1 MQREAQPEATT
12 EEQLETTTAEELEGI
27 VNNHVLWAM
36 GAGLIPVPL
45 FDIAA
50 VTAIQMDMLRQLAR
64 HCGSGFSEST
74 GKQFLVGLT
83 GSTFARIGAS
93 ALTKSTFARIGASV
107 FKFVPGVGS
116 IIGGISMSAL
126 SGASTYAVGH
136 VAINRF
142 TAHDDLQSVDLAEV
156 RKAYQE
162 AFERG
167 QRFVSTLKDKAR
179 PARDIY
185 GAIQKLGELKEQGLI
200 TAEEFQVQ
208 KQKLLDRL

>member
-1 MQREAQPEATT
+1 MQSEAQI
-12 EEQLETTTAEELEGI
+12 ETTTAEELERI

-45 FDIAA
+45 FDVAA

-64 HCGSGFSEST
+64 HSGSGFSDST

-107 FKFVPGVGS
+107 FKFVPGIGS
-116 IIGGISMSAL
+116 VIGAISMSAL

-142 TAHDDLQSVDLAEV
+142 SAHDDLQSVDLAEV

-167 QRFVSTLKDKAR
+167 QRFVSTLQGKAG
-179 PARDIY
+179 PARDVY
-185 GAIQKLGELKEQGLI
+185 EALQKLGELKEKELI
-200 TAEEFQVQ
+200 TAEEFVVQ
-208 KQKLLDRL
+208 KQKLLDRQ

>member
-1 MQREAQPEATT
+1 MQSEG
-12 EEQLETTTAEELEGI
+12 QLEATTAEELEGI

-83 GSTFARIGAS
+83 GSTFAGIGAS
-93 ALTKSTFARIGASV
+93 ALTKNTFARIGASV